1 MSGSRERA
9 QRMVRKQTYIFPE
22 QDEELK
28 KLAKIK
34 MVTEAEIIREALDNF
49 ISQEKKRLQ
58 ENPLLEIVGISD
70 ETEGP
75 QDGSVNHDRYLYG
88 RP

>member
-9 QRMVRKQTYIFPE
+9 ERMVRKQAYIFPE

-49 ISQEKKRLQ
+49 IRQEKKRLQ
-58 ENPLLEIVGISD
+58 ENPLLKIVGIGG
-70 ETEGP
+70 EEEGP
-75 QDGSVNHDRYLYG
+75 QDGSVNHDKYLYS

>member
-1 MSGSRERA
+1 MSGSWERA
-9 QRMVRKQTYIFPE
+9 HRMVRKQTYILPE

-49 ISQEKKRLQ
+49 IRQEKKRLQ
-58 ENPLLEIVGISD
+58 ENPLLEIVGISGD
-70 ETEGP
+70 AEGP
-75 QDGSVNHDRYLYG
+75 RDGSVNHDRYLYG
-88 RP
+88 RS